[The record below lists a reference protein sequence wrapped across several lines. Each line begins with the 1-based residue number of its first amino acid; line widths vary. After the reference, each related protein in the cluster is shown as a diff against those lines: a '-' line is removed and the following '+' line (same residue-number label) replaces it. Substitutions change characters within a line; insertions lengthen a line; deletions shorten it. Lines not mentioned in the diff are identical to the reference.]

1 MKTFEQY
8 IEGYLAGFN
17 HNITSNNIR
26 YWIYDENLILL
37 SDSYK
42 NKEKLYGYFPFE
54 LNLGLFKFICDD
66 IDLDWY
72 KALTNL
78 KLGIP
83 RKTKLHDILP
93 KEFIN
98 QIIEL

>member
-1 MKTFEQY
+1 MKTFDRYVDEY
-8 IEGYLAGFN
+8 ASCNKVGFN
-17 HNITSNNIR
+17 YSQ
-26 YWIYDENLILL
+26 
-37 SDSYK
+37 
-42 NKEKLYGYFPFE
+42 FE
-54 LNLGLFKFICDD
+54 HIPYLKFEEALGLFKFICDD

-93 KEFIN
+93 KGFIN